1 MIFAWV
7 SSDALGGSGDPR
19 NEGEGTR
26 GEGIDPAGGLSSR
39 PLVTVTKRPRFA
51 QTITGRYD
59 RDQRMAGVKQV
70 QFAKRVLWH
79 VRLVA
84 VEAPLQ
90 TEDPKQR

>member
-1 MIFAWV
+1 MLSADRAGV
-7 SSDALGGSGDPR
+7 DMADDARQGR
-19 NEGEGTR
+19 KGE
-26 GEGIDPAGGLSSR
+26 IDPAGGLSSR
-39 PLVTVTKRPRFA
+39 PPVTVTKRPRSA

-59 RDQRMAGVKQV
+59 RDQCMAGVKPL